1 MPVNSFENYYMSW
14 KPDKSK
20 LKSPIYVTLADM
32 MEQDIKN
39 GVLLSNTKLPPQREL
54 ADFLDL
60 NLTTITKAYKLCEKR
75 GLIHAVVGKGSF
87 ISPYVH
93 VNTSIV
99 EKNINSKIELA
110 TIRPYDIHSTL
121 IRDVSIEVLKR
132 PFSEKL
138 FEYYYPLGDFS
149 QIQIA
154 SKWLKLFGIDANENN
169 TLITAGAQNALAII
183 LSSLFEAGDKIA
195 VDCYTYPN
203 FRGLA
208 NLLHIQLIS
217 VMGDE
222 NGMLPEA
229 FENACIYQKI
239 KGVYVMPTGNNP
251 TNIAFSETRRKEI
264 AEIIKKYHVIA
275 IEDDNYTALIKNAV
289 APLTLEAPE
298 HGIFI
303 SGISKP
309 LCPALR
315 IAYMYVPQKYISV
328 VEKGAFS
335 QNLKISSL
343 NMEIAAELIRSEL
356 YKKMIKEKR
365 ELSIQRNQIYHT
377 IFPYATVFLE
387 SYCQWLELPENCSGV
402 LCERELIKKGINVF
416 GAERFSVGEY
426 AKNNYIRIATC
437 SPENTEQLKE
447 GLTEIKNFISHY
459 SKRH

>member
-138 FEYYYPLGDFS
+138 FEYYYPL
-149 QIQIA
+149 
-154 SKWLKLFGIDANENN
+154 
-169 TLITAGAQNALAII
+169 AII

-203 FRGLA
+203 FIGLA